1 MKTVCGMQFPALTA
15 WKAITLLA
23 FSLLATPSRAEE
35 ASVEALKAGIEGA
48 YVLEEWHRD
57 GGVLRPPVVEART
70 VLLNGLLT
78 FIAFDRAK
86 EDNKTAISG
95 YAKYILEPGKF
106 SYGYEGWTAVAE
118 KASGPSVSHDL
129 PWQGLRTFTA
139 SIENNE
145 IRFRATDG
153 PQEFRFSANSLS
165 YSDGKQTRVYR
176 RMSDR

>member
-1 MKTVCGMQFPALTA
+1 MKTVCGMQFPALMA

-23 FSLLATPSRAEE
+23 IGLLATASRAEE

-106 SYGYEGWTAVAE
+106 SYGYEGWTAV
-118 KASGPSVSHDL
+118 
-129 PWQGLRTFTA
+129 
-139 SIENNE
+139 
-145 IRFRATDG
+145 
-153 PQEFRFSANSLS
+153 
-165 YSDGKQTRVYR
+165 
-176 RMSDR
+176 

>member
-1 MKTVCGMQFPALTA
+1 VKTVCGIEFPAFIA
-15 WKAITLLA
+15 WKAITILGIG
-23 FSLLATPSRAEE
+23 LLATQSRAEE

-57 GGVLRPPVVEART
+57 GNVLRPPVVEART

-78 FIAFDRAK
+78 FIALDREKA
-86 EDNKTAISG
+86 DNKTAISG
-95 YAKYILEPGKF
+95 YAKYILEAGKF

-118 KASGPSVSHDL
+118 NASGPSVSHEV

-139 SIENNE
+139 TIENNE

-153 PQEFRFSANSLS
+153 PQEFRFSATGLS
-165 YSDGKQTRVYR
+165 YSDGKQTRMYR
-176 RMSDR
+176 RMSDK